1 MYEANLF
8 FACINTLH
16 VFKELWEL
24 YLFINF
30 KDLISPTYVV
40 TQDGVI
46 HPLRSLRTE
55 ASGC

>member
-16 VFKELWEL
+16 VFKELWHL

-30 KDLISPTYVV
+30 RFFIIYAYDY
-40 TQDGVI
+40 TQDDVI
-46 HPLRSLRTE
+46 HALRWLRTE